1 MTRAPSLAPR
11 DLAALALAAL
21 ALAAACACNGSVPG
35 DPDARAFRAHPSLRV
50 EPIPGV
56 GDLGGAGPH
65 DARGFRVARAGA
77 DVEPRGGAI
86 VLGGAGVYGA
96 GARAADAL
104 PARAAERIAAGGRAL
119 AVANAACPGECAASA
134 MLRFHF
140 EHARDGAAVVA
151 YVAGAE
157 DLAVYAS
164 SAFAP
169 DLQHVPRPWT
179 GTPWPPAGALREA
192 GAAAFERDVAS
203 LATLAQASGARAI
216 FALPA
221 EPALAPLREPM
232 RRGASSRGAAAV
244 DLPASGD
251 AEALAAAIA
260 EAAR

>member
-1 MTRAPSLAPR
+1 MTRRRGA
-11 DLAALALAAL
+11 AALALGAAL
-21 ALAAACACNGSVPG
+21 AAGACGPRVPE

-56 GDLGGAGPH
+56 DDFGGAGPH
-65 DARGFRVARAGA
+65 DARGFRVARAGESV
-77 DVEPRGGAI
+77 DPRGGAI
-86 VLGGAGVYGA
+86 VLGGAAVYGA
-96 GARAADAL
+96 GRPARDALAARAA
-104 PARAAERIAAGGRAL
+104 ARLAAGGRPL

-140 EHARDGAAVVA
+140 EHARDGAAVVV

-157 DLAVYAS
+157 DLAVYAAPS
-164 SAFAP
+164 FQP

-179 GTPWPPAGALREA
+179 GALWPSPAALSPA

-203 LATLAQASGARAI
+203 LATLAKNAGARVL

-221 EPALAPLREPM
+221 DAALAPLRDPM

-244 DLPASGD
+244 DLPASRD
-251 AEALAAAIA
+251 ADALATAIA
-260 EAAR
+260 DAAR